1 MIDDRRRR
9 STRHAA
15 LGAVVAGAALF
26 GPLATTEAEAHGLV
40 GRTDLP
46 IPQWLFAW
54 VAAVVMIVSFV
65 ALSAL
70 WPRPRLASA
79 RAVRV
84 FELPRWCEATA
95 GAFGVLVFAAVVVCG
110 LFGAQVAT
118 VNLAP
123 TVVFVLLWVV
133 VPLASALAG
142 DVFRF
147 LSPWRAVARTV
158 AWTARRRLPGAPLRY
173 PEGLGVW
180 PAVAGLLAF
189 GFLELVYVDR
199 DVPSVLATLAV
210 VYAIVQLVG
219 MALFGIER
227 WSSRADAFGVAF
239 TLYAR
244 LAPAE
249 WRGRTLMSRPPLSG
263 LAAVPTPA
271 GSVGLVCVMIGVTTF
286 DGASNGAL
294 WRTNGPTLQ
303 RAFAHLGAG
312 PVAAGELA
320 GALGLLIAV
329 LVILGLYRLAI
340 AGMTTLGTGDT
351 PQELGQRF
359 AHSLVPIAYGYLLAH
374 YFSLVIFQGQALGFL
389 NSDPMGTGANVFG
402 TANLQIDYGVLSP
415 AAIWYVQVAALVIG
429 HVGGLTLAHDRA
441 LEVFR
446 APRDALR
453 SQYWML
459 TVMVALTC
467 LGLFLLSA
475 VGT

>member
-1 MIDDRRRR
+1 MIDDRRMR
-9 STRHAA
+9 SKGNAL
-15 LGAVVAGAALF
+15 LGALVACVALF
-26 GPLATTEAEAHGLV
+26 GPPGTTAAEAHGLV

-46 IPQWLFAW
+46 VPQWLFAW
-54 VAAVVMIVSFV
+54 VAAVVLIVSFI

-70 WPRPRLASA
+70 WPRPRLARA
-79 RAVRV
+79 RVVRV
-84 FELPRWCEATA
+84 LELPRWCEPAA
-95 GAFGVLVFAAVVVCG
+95 GVLGVWVFAAVVVCG
-110 LFGAQVAT
+110 LFGEQVAT

-123 TVVFVLLWVV
+123 TVVFVVLWVV

-142 DVFRF
+142 DFFRF
-147 LSPWRAVARTV
+147 VSPWRAVAHAV
-158 AWTARRRLPGAPLRY
+158 AWAGRGRLPGAPFRY

-199 DVPSVLATLAV
+199 DVPSVLAVLAIG
-210 VYAIVQLVG
+210 YATVQLVG

-227 WSSRADAFGVAF
+227 WSNRADAFGVAF
-239 TLYAR
+239 ALYAR

-249 WRGRTLMSRPPLSG
+249 WRGRTLMARPPLSG

-271 GSVGLVCVMIGVTTF
+271 GSVALVCVMIGVTTF

-294 WRTNGPTLQ
+294 WRGGGPSLQ
-303 RAFAHLGAG
+303 RAFARLGAG

-320 GALGLLIAV
+320 GALGLVVAV
-329 LVILGLYRLAI
+329 LVIVGLYRLAI
-340 AGMTTLGTGDT
+340 AGMTTLGAGDT
-351 PQELGQRF
+351 RGELGRRF
-359 AHSLVPIAYGYLLAH
+359 VHSLVPIAYGYLLAH
-374 YFSLVIFQGQALGFL
+374 YFSLVIFQGQAIGFL
-389 NSDPMGTGANVFG
+389 MSDPMGTGANVFG
-402 TANLQIDYGVLSP
+402 TANLQIDYGVLSA

-446 APRDALR
+446 APQDALR

-459 TVMVALTC
+459 TVMVTLTC